1 VSRGRAGAAVEAA
14 AGIEAAAGAAAAA
27 EYPRPEDTS

>member
-1 VSRGRAGAAVEAA
+1 VSGGRAGAAVEAA
-14 AGIEAAAGAAAAA
+14 AGVEAATGTATAA